1 MFACY
6 EIQSFHNK
14 NRENKRYDRMCLLSV
29 YFKTNRF
36 VSAHKIVCLS
46 IINIFASLF
55 IVIFAKTRI
64 VYIFFLKSTDLVRN
78 IDPIT
83 RYFVSNLDLATTIQ
97 RPTSVRWQVIAI
109 GRKRNLIT
117 HFSDLRD

>member
-1 MFACY
+1 MF
-6 EIQSFHNK
+6 
-14 NRENKRYDRMCLLSV
+14 
-29 YFKTNRF
+29 TN
-36 VSAHKIVCLS
+36 KIVCLS

-109 GRKRNLIT
+109 GGKRNLIT
-117 HFSDLRD
+117 HFPDLWD